1 MASRA
6 ERPPSKPKLRPA
18 AALHIMNPRAAA
30 LFTALEP
37 HAAVSGDPW
46 SRLRGLLERHAGT
59 EFGRAHGFGAI
70 RSPEEFR
77 EAIPPMN
84 YEDHR
89 SWIEHAANGERGVLA
104 CDELLGFERS
114 SGTSSRPK
122 WIPLTAGLQ
131 EEFACGLAA
140 WFGGWRTRRPE
151 VFAGR
156 AYWALSPAGMAAETT
171 PGGLPVGMTGDAAY
185 FPEAVGARLADWLVV
200 PNLSGDLSALFDE
213 TAETLLAT
221 PDLGL
226 VSVWSP
232 TFLLGIDA
240 AVQRRRP
247 GKTWSDLWPK
257 LALASC
263 WADASSAP
271 WIPLLRERLG
281 TVAIEPKGLLA
292 TEGITSLPDATDG
305 SPRLA
310 AECHWHEF
318 LDEEGRFT
326 ELRDLKLG
334 CDYEVLLTTAG
345 GLFRYRSGDRV
356 RVTATNGLPRLR
368 FTGRSG
374 AVSDLVGEKLHESE
388 VLAALLETASR
399 GLVAAIPQRPGY
411 DLWLEDP
418 APGPSIIQ
426 LLRRNPYFD
435 QALRLRQLAPLRIRK
450 LPGGWTTR
458 LAASLAA
465 LRGGRFGDMKM
476 PLLVTTQHEEEMEQW
491 LG

>member
-1 MASRA
+1 
-6 ERPPSKPKLRPA
+6 
-18 AALHIMNPRAAA
+18 MNPRAAA

-89 SWIEHAANGERGVLA
+89 SWIERAANGERGVLA

-200 PNLSGDLSALFDE
+200 PDLSGDLSALFDE

-221 PDLGL
+221 PDLSL

-240 AVQRRRP
+240 AVQRLCP

-263 WADASSAP
+263 WADASGAP
-271 WIPLLRERLG
+271 WIPLLQERLG
-281 TVAIEPKGLLA
+281 KVAIEPKGLLA
-292 TEGITSLPDATDG
+292 TEGITSVPDAIDG

-310 AECHWHEF
+310 VECHWHEF
-318 LDEEGRFT
+318 LDEDGQFT
-326 ELRDLKLG
+326 ELRDLKPG
-334 CDYEVLLTTAG
+334 WNYEVLLTTAG

-356 RVTATNGLPRLR
+356 RVISTKGLPRLR
-368 FTGRSG
+368 FIGRRG

-388 VLAALLETASR
+388 VLDAFLQAGGR
-399 GLVAAIPQRPGY
+399 GFVVADPARPGY
-411 DLWLEDP
+411 YIWLEDP
-418 APGPSIIQ
+418 ALLEEIVE
-426 LLRRNPYFD
+426 LLRRNPYFG
-435 QALRLRQLAPLRIRK
+435 QALALRQLAPPQVHR
-450 LPGGWTTR
+450 LPPGWPLK
-458 LAASLAA
+458 LAASLAT
-465 LRGGRFGDMKM
+465 LRGARLGDVKL
-476 PLLVTTQHEEEMEQW
+476 PLLIVNIPPEEVASW
-491 LG
+491 LA